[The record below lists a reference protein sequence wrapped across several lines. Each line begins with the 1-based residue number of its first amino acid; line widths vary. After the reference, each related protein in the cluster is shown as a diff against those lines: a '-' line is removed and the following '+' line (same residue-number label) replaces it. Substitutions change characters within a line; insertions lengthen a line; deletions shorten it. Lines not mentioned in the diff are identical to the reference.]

1 MIKLSNIYN
10 NITEF
15 IERVKSADIWNDD
28 KQYILD
34 ILNTSYKI
42 SNIKNWKDLY
52 NILLDGFTKNLL
64 DNKFNFGDYVSLFD
78 YSEDELNFIYEYIN
92 QSEDNRLNFIKLSIS
107 KILKSDKFQE
117 FIKSLSLNKYDT
129 SKLNN
134 LEVIEEEAFK
144 KKYTKYIVNGYEI
157 GQFISGHDYYTP
169 KSNSRSDFMDFK
181 KATDLSFNQ
190 SDIIKLMNN
199 IFGLD
204 DENWN
209 KIYSIKDVDKIFKD
223 DFHAPRYR
231 YTGPK
236 KPSKQSI
243 IDKLYELYGIIQK
256 KLNN

>member
-1 MIKLSNIYN
+1 M
-10 NITEF
+10 
-15 IERVKSADIWNDD
+15 
-28 KQYILD
+28 
-34 ILNTSYKI
+34 
-42 SNIKNWKDLY
+42 
-52 NILLDGFTKNLL
+52 
-64 DNKFNFGDYVSLFD
+64 
-78 YSEDELNFIYEYIN
+78 
-92 QSEDNRLNFIKLSIS
+92 
-107 KILKSDKFQE
+107 
-117 FIKSLSLNKYDT
+117 
-129 SKLNN
+129 
-134 LEVIEEEAFK
+134 
-144 KKYTKYIVNGYEI
+144 
-157 GQFISGHDYYTP
+157 
-169 KSNSRSDFMDFK
+169 DFM

-223 DFHAPRYR
+223 DFHMTRYR